1 MTDNAQ
7 EAAKEKDAESDDAR
21 EEMERFQEQDELPS
35 DLKQWPDGKAKYMT
49 FDNDSGEAYGEGL
62 TAKIGPEVVHHEDG
76 SVSIKGEKVDNP
88 EDYKGEPITLAAPET
103 GHVSSPGEDHEQS

>member
-1 MTDNAQ
+1 MADRG
-7 EAAKEKDAESDDAR
+7 KEKDAESNEAR

-35 DLKQWPDGKAKYMT
+35 DLKEWPDGKAKYMT

-62 TAKIGPEVVHHEDG
+62 TEKLGPAVVHHDDG

-88 EDYKGEPITLAAPET
+88 EDYKGEPITLAAT
-103 GHVSSPGEDHEQS
+103 DRGHDSSPDEDDKES